1 MKVKEEDL
9 RRELLKVINGEDL
22 IINCARRL
30 GIRLNNFKCRLYTA
44 RIHGIE
50 SVLHSNRPGP
60 CCGIPTAAK
69 SWYSPQIFLIPFG
82 PVSWPCSISV

>member
-9 RRELLKVINGEDL
+9 RRELLKAINGEDL

-44 RIHGIE
+44 RIHGSDADPAEIK
-50 SVLHSNRPGP
+50 SGKNHKR
-60 CCGIPTAAK
+60 IPPRII
-69 SWYSPQIFLIPFG
+69 SWEYLSGSTEGQ
-82 PVSWPCSISV
+82 